1 MQISSLNTLTERQW
15 QKQHQSVIDFI
26 KNYGDKR
33 ITWDSYRRCSRLS
46 RDTLQHP
53 GESLLIATV
62 RGDRGRTLAGVSY
75 ISRFGEDVCLIVV
88 HPLYRKRH
96 VGTTLL
102 SSQLA
107 TLGRLN
113 CHVALDN
120 ISSLKMCFNAGLTG
134 HSLMVG
140 PTGKPTLKL
149 EGSYSTTTSIQEG
162 EPKCQL
168 PS

>member
-1 MQISSLNTLTERQW
+1 MHISSLNTVTERQW

-26 KNYGDKR
+26 KYYGDKR
-33 ITWDSYRRCSRLS
+33 ITLDAFHKCSKLNRG
-46 RDTLQHP
+46 TLQHP

-62 RGDRGRTLAGVSY
+62 RGDRGRSLAGVSFV
-75 ISRFGEDVCLIVV
+75 SGFGEDVCLIVV

-107 TLGRLN
+107 IIGHLS

-149 EGSYSTTTSIQEG
+149 EGSHTAITSNQEG

>member
-1 MQISSLNTLTERQW
+1 MHISSLNTVTERQW
-15 QKQHQSVIDFI
+15 QNQHQSVIDFI
-26 KNYGDKR
+26 KHYGDKR
-33 ITWDSYRRCSRLS
+33 ITLDSYRKCSRLS
-46 RDTLQHP
+46 KSTLQHP

-62 RGDRGRTLAGVSY
+62 RGDRGRSLAGVSFV
-75 ISRFGEDVCLIVV
+75 SGFGDDVCLIVV
-88 HPLYRKRH
+88 HPLYRNRH

-107 TLGRLN
+107 TLGRLS

-140 PTGKPTLKL
+140 PTDKPTLKL
-149 EGSYSTTTSIQEG
+149 KGSYATITSNQEG
-162 EPKCQL
+162 EPNCQL